1 MSRNSFRTSRQ
12 THTLATSWLVFAFAL
27 AAPFHPSFAQEGEV
41 VASQGGASVTLEE
54 IDEFAQGIPAEKR
67 NGFFNNPQRIQSVLM
82 NLLLQKQLANAARE
96 HGLDKNPEFAAPLG
110 KPTDAALAAAE
121 VKRFRESL
129 PVPDVAQLAKEEYQ
143 AHREDY
149 KTAEQRDVLHLH
161 VSTMS
166 RSADEAK
173 TRAEELHARAIKTP
187 DAFDALVMEASDSG
201 TKEQDKGLVHIG
213 DGLIRSSTLVIA
225 ARALG
230 KVGEISPVI
239 ADDNGYHVLKLVSL
253 EAPRERSFEEVR
265 ERIMAQ
271 VKAKYEEDAVN
282 RRTDTL
288 RNLPIDANPELVA
301 SLRTRYAKTA
311 DAAATNPPE
320 G

>member
-1 MSRNSFRTSRQ
+1 MSRDFSCDSRRSL
-12 THTLATSWLVFAFAL
+12 LAAWLVFAFIGIASVRP
-27 AAPFHPSFAQEGEV
+27 AAAQEDTI
-41 VASQGGASVTLEE
+41 VATQGGASVTLAE
-54 IDEFAQGIPAEKR
+54 IDEFAQAIPEEKR
-67 NGFFNNPQRIQSVLM
+67 YGFFNNPQRIQSLLM

-129 PVPDVAQLAKEEYQ
+129 PVPDLAQLAKEEYQ

-149 KTAEQRDVLHLH
+149 NTAEQRDVLHLH
-161 VSTMS
+161 VSTRS
-166 RSADEAK
+166 RTVEEAK
-173 TRAEELHARAIKTP
+173 ARAEELHARALKSP

-213 DGLIRSSTLVIA
+213 DGLIRSSTLVVE

-239 ADDNGYHVLKLVSL
+239 ADDNGFHVLKLVAL
-253 EAPRERSFEEVR
+253 EASRPQSFEEVR
-265 ERIMAQ
+265 ERIMAK
-271 VKAKYEEDAVN
+271 VKARYEQDAVS

-301 SLRTRYAKTA
+301 SLRTRYAKAA
-311 DAAATNPPE
+311 DAAGAGSPE